1 MTQTVAR
8 DEALAE
14 FFGTALLLTAVVGSG
29 IMGEN
34 LAQGNA
40 GLALLA
46 NSLATGAALYVLI
59 TALAPVSGA
68 HFNPAVSLCF
78 AVLGKMAWERLPIY
92 LALQFSGAVLGVV
105 AANLMFD
112 MPTISLSTTERSGAH
127 LLLSEFIAT
136 CGLLLTIILFVKHK
150 PDAVP
155 LGVALFITGA
165 YWFTSST
172 SFANPAVS
180 FARIFSDSF
189 TGIAAHCAPAFIA
202 VQTFAAF
209 FIGLGVV
216 FRNKNDAR
224 KAQELV

>member
-1 MTQTVAR
+1 MIERINIEQ
-8 DEALAE
+8 ALAE
-14 FFGTALLLTAVVGSG
+14 FFGTAVLLAAVVGSG

-40 GLALLA
+40 ALALLA
-46 NSLATGAALYVLI
+46 NSMATGAILYVLI
-59 TALAPVSGA
+59 AALAPLSGA

-78 AVLGKMAWERLPIY
+78 VIGGRMPLAHLPAY
-92 LALQFSGAVLGVV
+92 MALQFSGAFLGVV

-112 MPTISLSTTERSGAH
+112 LPAISLSLNERSGAH

-136 CGLLLTIILFVKHK
+136 CGLLLTIILFIKHK

-189 TGIAAHCAPAFIA
+189 TGIAAYSAPAFIA
-202 VQTFAAF
+202 AQALAAVL
-209 FIGLGVV
+209 IGLAL
-216 FRNKNDAR
+216 AR
-224 KAQELV
+224 KKTGIRKSA